1 MYKVDDYLIFGKD
14 VCKVKGVEEKKYND
28 EDYYVLAPIK
38 DETLKLEI
46 PVSSTK
52 IRDLI
57 TEDDLNNL
65 IEKIPSIETIQTED
79 KFIESEYKRLLSS
92 GNEEDLIKVIK
103 TTYLRNEERVNNKK
117 RKAEKDSIYFK
128 EAEEALYSQVS
139 VIKNISLE
147 EAKEYF
153 INKIKDLTN

>member
-1 MYKVDDYLIFGKD
+1 MEKV
-14 VCKVKGVEEKKYND
+14 
-28 EDYYVLAPIK
+28 P
-38 DETLKLEI
+38 T
-46 PVSSTK
+46 
-52 IRDLI
+52 
-57 TEDDLNNL
+57 
-65 IEKIPSIETIQTED
+65 IETIQVED
-79 KFIESEYKRLLSS
+79 KFLENEYKRLLAS
-92 GNEEDLIKVIK
+92 GNEEDLLKVIK

-153 INKIKDLTN
+153 INKIKDITN

>member
-1 MYKVDDYLIFGKD
+1 MYKVNDYLIFGKD
-14 VCKVKGVEEKKYND
+14 VCKVKGVEEKKYNN

-38 DETLKLEI
+38 DDTLKLEI

-52 IRDLI
+52 IRNLI

-65 IEKIPSIETIQTED
+65 MNKIPSIEPIQIED
-79 KFIESEYKRLLSS
+79 KFLESEYKRLLAS

-103 TTYLRNEERVNNKK
+103 TTYLRNEERVNNRK